1 MITPSFSLTATERV
15 LPKLALDFTTASLDP
30 RVTFTR
36 AGNTATYFNS
46 LGVLTNALADQPRFD
61 FNPVSLVCKGLL
73 IEETRTNKIV
83 YSQDVSQA
91 NWTKANVTVNTTAG
105 TAPDGTNTANLITA
119 NTTGTPTQV
128 YQDHVINATS
138 CTWSIFVK
146 RYSSY
151 DTTSVFRVRNV
162 TTGTNLVNGFIT
174 WSTMT
179 VTLGTIEAINN
190 DWYRITFPVT
200 TGITSGNSL
209 RFYLGWQANNGTAG
223 NGLYAWG
230 MQVEEGAFATSYIP
244 TVASQVT
251 RNADVA
257 TMTGTNFSD
266 WYNASEGSF
275 NVGFIFN
282 SEPGFT
288 SGGTSQRALYV
299 SDGTTNNR
307 MDIPRIETSSDRMFA
322 IVQTA
327 GSLDVFAQINALNTT
342 NNTQY
347 YVCFGYKVNNF
358 AAAITGLTPLTD
370 TALNIPTVNQLR
382 FGALTATTGLIN
394 GYITNME
401 YYPQKLTNNEIQ
413 AFSKG

>member
-1 MITPSFSLTATERV
+1 
-15 LPKLALDFTTASLDP
+15 
-30 RVTFTR
+30 
-36 AGNTATYFNS
+36 
-46 LGVLTNALADQPRFD
+46 
-61 FNPVSLVCKGLL
+61 LL
-73 IEETRTNKIV
+73 IEESRTNLCT
-83 YSQDVSQA
+83 YSGSVGGT
-91 NWTKANVTVNTTAG
+91 NWITFIQGTGVTPVVVLNAG
-105 TAPDGTNTANLITA
+105 TAPDGTNTASKVTLNKGVGTTSSDRSLLFQNIGGIVNGAVYSASIYVKAFDTPDVGKQIRLTA
-119 NTTGTPTQV
+119 DNMGATQV
-128 YQDHVINATS
+128 VLTSSWQRVVFSGAT
-138 CTWSIFVK
+138 VA
-146 RYSSY
+146 
-151 DTTSVFRVRNV
+151 TTVGVGVEVR
-162 TTGTNLVNGFIT
+162 GTNAASADVLVFGAQ
-174 WSTMT
+174 
-179 VTLGTIEAINN
+179 LEA
-190 DWYRITFPVT
+190 
-200 TGITSGNSL
+200 
-209 RFYLGWQANNGTAG
+209 
-223 NGLYAWG
+223 
-230 MQVEEGAFATSYIP
+230 GAFATSYIP

-251 RNADVA
+251 RTADVA

-327 GSLDVFAQINALNTT
+327 GSLDVFSQIDVLNTT

-358 AAAITGLTPLTD
+358 AAAINGLTPLTD
-370 TALNIPTVNQLR
+370 TVLNIPTVNQLR

-394 GYITNME
+394 GYVTNME
-401 YYPQKLTNNEIQ
+401 YFPQKLTNAEIR